1 MPQTDIENHSLNLIA
16 ILEKG
21 YRQDKNGRWV
31 HKGKYGLPKE
41 IIQYELKAYCDKI

>member
-1 MPQTDIENHSLNLIA
+1 MDENMLDQSLKLLE
-16 ILEKG
+16 ILKKG

-41 IIQYELKAYCDKI
+41 LVQLEMYLAGQSSN